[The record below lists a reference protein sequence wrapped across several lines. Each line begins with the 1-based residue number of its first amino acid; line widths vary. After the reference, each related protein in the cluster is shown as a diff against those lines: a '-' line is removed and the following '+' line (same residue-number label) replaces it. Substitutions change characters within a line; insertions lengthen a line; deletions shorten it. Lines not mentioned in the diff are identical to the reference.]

1 MKAPTPIDLSP
12 EAVAQLKVKIQE
24 SQIDA
29 HTQLLLLGLI
39 DFCLWLQFKLSES
52 KISISRLKNLFGL
65 ATKNNNLNHTPN
77 NVGVVDVTN
86 ASDPANKNVASNDIT
101 ILPKKKRKGH
111 GRNSAKDYT
120 GAIVEKISHPLYQPG
135 DLCPTKCGGKLYLT
149 KAGQFIRVQG
159 GALVQATKFDLE
171 KLRCNLCGDLF
182 SSEAP
187 YQDKYDSRAKAVIAV
202 SRYQMGTPMYRLA
215 RFQDYVGVPLPEG
228 TQWQL
233 ILDVY
238 EIVRVIFEVL
248 IEIAAQ
254 YDLFFI
260 DDTWVRILDII
271 RYNKHQVEKKYKK
284 GTHTSGILAMQ
295 GNRRIYLYFS
305 GIQHAGQNLN
315 DVLEN
320 REQTSKLPIQMSD
333 ALSRN
338 KVNRESAQTIE
349 CHCIEHGKRQFTD
362 IEHYFPPQ
370 CQVIIAAIRQIYQF
384 EQVCLDDKMSPD
396 ARLAYHQQHSQ
407 PVLDELKVYMESNFE
422 TKAAEPGSSLGKA
435 MNYWLKRWDTLT
447 TFLRVAGAPIHN
459 NLIEQGLKMAILS
472 RKNSL
477 FYKTLKGAK
486 VGGTL
491 MSVIRTAAEA
501 GINPV
506 EYLTA
511 LLENKDQIVKEP
523 QNWLPW
529 NYAKANSNPHQQAA

>member
-1 MKAPTPIDLSP
+1 MKAPTPIDLSH

-29 HTQLLLLGLI
+29 QTQLLLLGLI

-65 ATKNNNLNHTPN
+65 ATKKKINTGVAPN
-77 NVGVVDVTN
+77 YVAVNEETHSSRSANENN
-86 ASDPANKNVASNDIT
+86 ASIDIVM
-101 ILPKKKRKGH
+101 LPNKKRKGH
-111 GRNSAKDYT
+111 GRNSTKDYT
-120 GAIVEKISHPLYQPG
+120 GAVKEKISHPLYQPG
-135 DLCPTKCGGKLYLT
+135 DLCPTECGGKLYLS

-187 YQDKYDSRAKAVIAV
+187 YQDKYDARAKAVIAV

-215 RFQDYVGVPLPEG
+215 RFQEYVGVPLPEG

-238 EIVRVIFEVL
+238 EIVRVIFEAL

-260 DDTWVRILDII
+260 DDTWVRIVDII
-271 RYNKHQVEKKYKK
+271 RYNKQQVEKKYKK
-284 GTHTSGILAMQ
+284 GTNTSGILAMQ
-295 GNRRIYLYFS
+295 DNRRIYLYFS
-305 GIQHAGQNLN
+305 GIQHAGQNLS

-338 KVNRESAQTIE
+338 KVNRESTHTIE

-370 CQVIIAAIRQIYQF
+370 CQVLIAAIRQIYQF

-407 PVLDELKVYMESNFE
+407 SVLDELKVCMLSNFE
-422 TKAAEPGSSLGKA
+422 TKVAEPGSSLGKA
-435 MNYWLKRWDTLT
+435 MNYWLKRWNTLT

-491 MSVIRTAAEA
+491 MSVFRTAAEA

-506 EYLTA
+506 ER
-511 LLENKDQIVKEP
+511 E
-523 QNWLPW
+523 
-529 NYAKANSNPHQQAA
+529 